1 MKVESGHTVKV
12 HYKGTLSDGTE
23 FDNSHER
30 GQPIGFEVGSGLMIP
45 GFNDAVVGMA
55 EGQVKTVTLKPE
67 AAYGTRDPGAFQ
79 AVPKDAFGE
88 DFVFELGGTIQGNGP
103 AGPFLAKIH
112 AVEQDEVILD
122 MNHPLAGED
131 LTFEI
136 EVVSIDSDEEWN
148 PSMKKPQLLE
158 VARARGLSVNTR
170 STKAQLIQA
179 LSA

>member
-23 FDNSHER
+23 FDNSRIR
-30 GQPIGFEVGSGLMIP
+30 GTPIEFAADSGRMIP
-45 GFNDAVVGMA
+45 GFNDAIMGMN
-55 EGQVKTVTLKPE
+55 EGQVKTVTLTPE
-67 AAYGTRDPGAFQ
+67 AAYGLRDPLALQ
-79 AVPKDAFGE
+79 TVPKDAFGE
-88 DFVFELGGTIQGNGP
+88 DFPFELGGTIQGNGP

-112 AVEQDEVILD
+112 ALEADEVILD
-122 MNHPLAGED
+122 MNHPLAGEA